1 MNVWSGSSF
10 VDWVSIFVEPVFEKK
25 CVVSSVHPKWQK
37 LPEYN
42 LLLGPNEGTLSLK
55 LIVKIFNQAIVEAS
69 PKWQL
74 PWKELLEKVFRIG
87 IKYV

>member
-1 MNVWSGSSF
+1 MYGGSRIGSTKNSLIHDNF
-10 VDWVSIFVEPVFEKK
+10 LNSH
-25 CVVSSVHPKWQK
+25 VVSSVHPKWQK

-74 PWKELLEKVFRIG
+74 P
-87 IKYV
+87 